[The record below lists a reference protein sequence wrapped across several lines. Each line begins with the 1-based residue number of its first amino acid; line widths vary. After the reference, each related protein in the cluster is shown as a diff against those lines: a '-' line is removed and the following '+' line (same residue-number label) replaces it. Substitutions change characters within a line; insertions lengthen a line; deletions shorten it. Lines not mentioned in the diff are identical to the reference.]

1 VIIGLWYNRRE
12 ISLILNDV
20 TMPTVDQQDFSSAI
34 PADMRARIEKLASA
48 LLDRYKVTAP
58 PVPIDRMLKDP
69 LLDLWDADPAQLSS
83 SFGHGIF
90 RHAPRLASARLLYRA
105 ISESA
110 EARKTGLDA
119 PWPASRREVKY
130 FARCVLMPEA
140 WIRSLPEQ
148 ARVID
153 TIAEKFQVPPF
164 DVIVR
169 LGELGIHVPDAS
181 STKS

>member
-1 VIIGLWYNRRE
+1 
-12 ISLILNDV
+12 
-20 TMPTVDQQDFSSAI
+20 MPTIDQQDFSSAI
-34 PADMRARIEKLASA
+34 PAETRARIEKLANA

-69 LLDLWDADPAQLSS
+69 LLDLWDVDPTQLSS

-140 WIRSLPEQ
+140 WIRGVPDKD
-148 ARVID
+148 RIID

-169 LGELGIHVPDAS
+169 LGELGLPVADTSAP
-181 STKS
+181 TV